1 MPYNL
6 ELWQTHVIPRSIE
19 NCSTIS
25 KTSIGYAVD
34 LDLEILGFST
44 VMDPVLLLLPV
55 NIQKSWSTRELPT
68 FGTSRVW

>member
-25 KTSIGYAVD
+25 KTSIDYAVD
-34 LDLEILGFST
+34 LDLEIFGFST
-44 VMDPVLLLLPV
+44 VIDPVLLLLPV

-68 FGTSRVW
+68 FGISRV